1 MAFFLSK
8 IGICGEEELQ
18 VQSFCCSVSFSR
30 RAVYLKRKP
39 FINGSAVFR
48 IRQ

>member
-8 IGICGEEELQ
+8 IGICGEEKLQ
-18 VQSFCCSVSFSR
+18 VQSFCCSVFFLR
-30 RAVYLKRKP
+30 RAICLKRKY

-48 IRQ
+48 IKQ